1 MSNSPYR
8 ASPTR
13 GLSNDSL
20 SRTNSLP
27 LGMNTID
34 GPVQIRLPNPRAH
47 KKAQHWRTSVASTN
61 SDYYNQWRPQLSPLV
76 RVHSIGSG
84 INLPGQSAAS
94 LDTIS
99 EYEMREFGGDDIDQ
113 EYKSPLVRPH
123 VSQRNS
129 INADPSMFRY
139 TPTPILDPQRQ
150 TVPTPLSRPTTP
162 QIGSGGYAQPTPS
175 IYLNS
180 PPENGYNNKV
190 ANSNFLKASSQ
201 AIHVSAA
208 ANNQFLPLFLNP
220 ETGNVYM
227 FEDGFYIPIPS
238 KNVQELEKATNINSN
253 VLTKAPTPVSSL
265 RERERE
271 RERERD
277 CIFDGC
283 SLALLQ
289 KAIVEWSGLS
299 R

>member
-13 GLSNDSL
+13 GLSDDSL
-20 SRTNSLP
+20 SRTSSLP
-27 LGMNTID
+27 LGINRID
-34 GPVQIRLPNPRAH
+34 GPVQLRLPNPRAH
-47 KKAQHWRTSVASTN
+47 RKAQHWRTSVATTN
-61 SDYYNQWRPQLSPLV
+61 SDYYNQWRPQISPLV

-84 INLPGQSAAS
+84 INLPGQSPAS

-99 EYEMREFGGDDIDQ
+99 EYEMRDLGEGEGDDIDQ
-113 EYKSPLVRPH
+113 EFKSPLVRPH
-123 VSQRNS
+123 MSRRNS

-162 QIGSGGYAQPTPS
+162 QIGSAGYAQTTPS
-175 IYLNS
+175 LYLNS
-180 PPENGYNNKV
+180 PPEGGSNNKI

-201 AIHVSAA
+201 AIHASAA

-227 FEDGFYIPIPS
+227 FEDGYYIPIPS

-253 VLTKAPTPVSSL
+253 ALTKAPTPV
-265 RERERE
+265 RESAGSER
-271 RERERD
+271 
-277 CIFDGC
+277 
-283 SLALLQ
+283 
-289 KAIVEWSGLS
+289 WSGCGICI
-299 R
+299 RHFFWVVG